1 MPDHRMWECAHPD
14 VLGHPTAG
22 SRVLFAQYAG
32 LHVLRR
38 YEREEPD
45 FPRCRCACLP
55 SEADEQWRQQV
66 TGLEVVANQ
75 VVASAAQAV
84 TWASLHALDLGA
96 EQAANA
102 LNVEEWITGRKL
114 SEAASAT
121 RAEYVLDNEVL
132 SFGPLG

>member
-1 MPDHRMWECAHPD
+1 M
-14 VLGHPTAG
+14 
-22 SRVLFAQYAG
+22 
-32 LHVLRR
+32 RR
-38 YEREEPD
+38 YKREEPD

-121 RAEYVLDNEVL
+121 RAEYALDNEVL